1 MKIGL
6 RILLGYFLVVGL
18 AAWFL
23 LNVFMAEVKPG
34 VRATQED
41 TLVGTAHMLAAV
53 VAGDMQAGTLQSSG
67 VLARLQDALRGTI
80 RANVGGIDR
89 HRLDYRVYIAD
100 ARGIVLF
107 DSEGRDVGKDYSRWN
122 DVYLT
127 LRGKYG
133 ARSTRSDPNDEGS
146 TVMHVAAPILDQG
159 KVIGVLTVAKPNAS
173 VQAFVERSQQTILRG
188 GAVLL
193 GLSLLIGLA
202 VTSWLAR
209 ALGKLMAYVSAVEAG
224 RKVVLPELGKSEIG
238 TLGRAL
244 EAMRARLEGKEYAEQ
259 LMHTL
264 AHELKSP
271 IAAIQASAELLQEE
285 MPEQERRHFLGNIVS
300 QNARQKQLIDKLLAL
315 VRVEQQQR
323 LEAAESVELH
333 ALARQAGNDFAGAL
347 AAAGV
352 TLEYADAPR
361 DANAEVD
368 TAAGAATGA
377 GALAGGAGVPGAGVP
392 LLVRGDAL
400 LLRQALGN
408 LLDNAIGFSPRGGVV
423 RIALWRGADDV
434 GIEVCDQGPGVPAY
448 AAGRLFERFYS
459 LPRPGGGK
467 STGLGLPFVREVAA
481 LHGGTV
487 SVASAP
493 GGGCCA
499 RLALPLPLAI

>member
-53 VAGDMQAGTLQSSG
+53 VAGDMRAGTLQSSG

-89 HRLDYRVYIAD
+89 HRLDYRVYITD

-133 ARSTRSDPNDEGS
+133 ARSTRSDPNDEDS

-159 KVIGVLTVAKPNAS
+159 QVIGVLTVAKPNAS

-224 RKVVLPELGKSEIG
+224 RKVVLPALGKSEIG

-323 LEAAESVELH
+323 LEATESVELH
-333 ALARQAGNDFAGAL
+333 VLARQAGNDFAGAL

-361 DANAEVD
+361 DGNAGVD
-368 TAAGAATGA
+368 AGAGAATGA

-423 RIALWRGADDV
+423 RIALWRGTDDV

-448 AAGRLFERFYS
+448 AADRLFERFYS